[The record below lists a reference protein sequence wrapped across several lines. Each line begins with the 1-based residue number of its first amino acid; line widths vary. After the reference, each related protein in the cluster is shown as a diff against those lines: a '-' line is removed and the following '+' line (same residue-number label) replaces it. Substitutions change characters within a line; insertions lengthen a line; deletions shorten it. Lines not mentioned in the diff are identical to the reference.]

1 MQIGH
6 EMWWVTNFVRSYE
19 VWRKTNMTRG
29 YDGSIKIIQIPQ
41 RQYSNSKPGQY
52 RDQNKIQNKG
62 FCSDPNGKNY

>member
-1 MQIGH
+1 
-6 EMWWVTNFVRSYE
+6 
-19 VWRKTNMTRG
+19 MTRG
-29 YDGSIKIIQIPQ
+29 YDGSRKIIQIPQ